1 MSRPDAP
8 KETQDET
15 FEGALSALEGI
26 VKQLE
31 SGELP
36 LDQALELFESG
47 LGLARRCQD
56 QLATVERRVE
66 VLLRERGEIRA
77 VPFEPQQEIPKPEP
91 SRGKPV
97 AHPDPDDDIP
107 F

>member
-1 MSRPDAP
+1 MTKPAIGN
-8 KETQDET
+8 ET
-15 FEGALSALEGI
+15 FEGALAALEGI

-36 LDQALELFESG
+36 LEEALELFENG

-56 QLATVERRVE
+56 QLASVERRVE
-66 VLLRERGEIRA
+66 VLLRERGEMRV
-77 VPFEPQQEIPKPEP
+77 VPFEPPQPETTKPDVK
-91 SRGKPV
+91 RAKTTV
-97 AHPDPDDDIP
+97 RPDQDDDIP

>member
-1 MSRPDAP
+1 MAKSASR
-8 KETQDET
+8 DES

-26 VKQLE
+26 VRQLE

-36 LDQALELFESG
+36 LEQALELFEDG

-56 QLATVERRVE
+56 QLANVEQRVE
-66 VLLRERGEIRA
+66 VLLRERGEMRA
-77 VPFEPQQEIPKPEP
+77 VPFEPQPQEDTKVDAKRAAKPTL
-91 SRGKPV
+91 R
-97 AHPDPDDDIP
+97 PDQDDDIP

>member
-1 MSRPDAP
+1 MAKPDAG
-8 KETQDET
+8 DET

-36 LDQALELFESG
+36 LEQALELFENG

-56 QLATVERRVE
+56 QLASVERRVE
-66 VLLRERGEIRA
+66 VLLRERGEMRA
-77 VPFEPQQEIPKPEP
+77 VPFEPQSEASNADAKKSKP
-91 SRGKPV
+91 PV
-97 AHPDPDDDIP
+97 RTDKDDDIP